1 MFNWKPNL
9 LCISGILGRSRNSR
23 KDSLFGTVVM
33 CRANTTYRT
42 YRESD
47 SSANYPYYQE
57 VIWGENSVTWTTGTG
72 SYITADAY
80 GQLNSKNNT
89 YFWCCL
95 QE

>member
-1 MFNWKPNL
+1 
-9 LCISGILGRSRNSR
+9 
-23 KDSLFGTVVM
+23 M

-57 VIWGENSVTWTTGTG
+57 VILGENSVAWTTGTG

-80 GQLNSKNNT
+80 GQLNSKYNT

>member
-23 KDSLFGTVVM
+23 HDSLFGTVVM

-47 SSANYPYYQE
+47 SSANYPYCQE
-57 VIWGENSVTWTTGTG
+57 VTWGENSVSWTTSTG

-80 GQLNSKNNT
+80 G
-89 YFWCCL
+89 
-95 QE
+95 